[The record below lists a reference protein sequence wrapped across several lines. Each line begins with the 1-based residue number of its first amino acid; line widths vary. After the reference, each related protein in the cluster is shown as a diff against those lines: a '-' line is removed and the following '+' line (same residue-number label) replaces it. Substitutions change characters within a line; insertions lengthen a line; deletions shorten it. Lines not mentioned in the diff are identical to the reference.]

1 MCVCAVW
8 RVRYV
13 GESLPLTCGLVKW
26 MTVLVSLAESLLH
39 VRVWELLFIFRWEFI
54 FVRRTTCV
62 CGSQVRHS
70 CDCWFWIG
78 TSVVSGAFSGVEIQ
92 TN

>member
-1 MCVCAVW
+1 MCGVCVCAVW

-54 FVRRTTCV
+54 FVRRTRHHVRMWFTRDSAIV
-62 CGSQVRHS
+62 GFGSALR
-70 CDCWFWIG
+70 
-78 TSVVSGAFSGVEIQ
+78 
-92 TN
+92 

>member
-1 MCVCAVW
+1 MLSRCAVCVCAVW

-54 FVRRTTCV
+54 FVRRTT
-62 CGSQVRHS
+62 RAY
-70 CDCWFWIG
+70 
-78 TSVVSGAFSGVEIQ
+78 VVHK
-92 TN
+92 

>member
-1 MCVCAVW
+1 VCVCAVW

-26 MTVLVSLAESLLH
+26 MTVLVSLAESCLK
-39 VRVWELLFIFRWEFI
+39 VRLWGLQCIFWWGFI

-62 CGSQVRHS
+62 CGSQVRQ